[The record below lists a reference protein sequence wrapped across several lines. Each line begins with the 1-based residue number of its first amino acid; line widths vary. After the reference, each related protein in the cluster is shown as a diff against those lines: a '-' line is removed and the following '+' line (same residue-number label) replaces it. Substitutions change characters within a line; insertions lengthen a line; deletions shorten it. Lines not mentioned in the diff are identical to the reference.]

1 MEIGDAGGYLM
12 KQAQSSAGQA
22 KQQAHQAVRD
32 ASPWLE
38 GFGRFGYVAKG
49 VVYTLVGVLAA
60 QAAIG
65 MGGATTDARG
75 ALPQIIQA
83 PFGQVLLAA
92 TAIGLVGYGLW
103 RFIQAGMDTENKGTD
118 VQGLLTRGTYVIIG
132 VSYIT
137 LALSALQLLQGSGR
151 DSSGG
156 DSSAQDQTAWLLS
169 QPFGQGLVG
178 LVGAVVIG
186 VGLYQWYQAYSAKFR
201 EQLKLG
207 EMSSAQ
213 QRWATR
219 LGRLGFA
226 ARGVVFGI
234 VGVLLIAAAIHAEP
248 QEARGLGGA
257 LTTLAEQSFGPWLLG
272 IIAVGLMAYGVYVL
286 VEARYRRM
294 VLR

>member
-1 MEIGDAGGYLM
+1 MR
-12 KQAQSSAGQA
+12 QAQSSAGQA
-22 KQQAHQAVRD
+22 KQQAHHAVRE

-49 VVYTLVGVLAA
+49 MVYTLVGVLAA

-65 MGGATTDARG
+65 TGGATTDARG

-83 PFGQVLLAA
+83 PFGQGILAA
-92 TAIGLVGYGLW
+92 TALGLVGYGLW

-118 VQGLLTRGTYVIIG
+118 AQGLLTRGTYLIIG
-132 VSYIT
+132 VSHIA
-137 LALSALQLLQGSGR
+137 LALSALQLLLGSDG

-156 DSSAQDQTAWLLS
+156 DSLAQDRTAWLLS
-169 QPFGQGLVG
+169 QPFGQWLVG
-178 LVGAVVIG
+178 LVSVVVIG

-201 EQLKLG
+201 EQLKLA
-207 EMSSAQ
+207 EMSSTQ

-219 LGRLGFA
+219 LGRVGFA

-234 VGVLLIAAAIHAEP
+234 VGGLLLAAAIHAEP

-272 IIAVGLMAYGVYVL
+272 VLAVGLMAYGIYVL

-294 VLR
+294 VIR

>member
-1 MEIGDAGGYLM
+1 MR
-12 KQAQSSAGQA
+12 QAQSSAGQA
-22 KQQAHQAVRD
+22 KQQAHHAVRE

-65 MGGATTDARG
+65 TGGATTDARG

-83 PFGQVLLAA
+83 PFGQGLLAA
-92 TAIGLVGYGLW
+92 TALGLVGYGLW

-118 VQGLLTRGTYVIIG
+118 AQGLLTRGTYLIIG
-132 VSYIT
+132 VSHIA
-137 LALSALQLLQGSGR
+137 LALSALQLLLGSDG

-156 DSSAQDQTAWLLS
+156 DSATQDRTAWLLS
-169 QPFGQGLVG
+169 QPFGQWLVG
-178 LVGAVVIG
+178 LVGVVVIG

-201 EQLKLG
+201 EQLKLA
-207 EMSSAQ
+207 EMSSTQ

-219 LGRLGFA
+219 LGRVGFA

-234 VGVLLIAAAIHAEP
+234 VGGLLLAAAIHAEP

-272 IIAVGLMAYGVYVL
+272 VLAVGLIAYGSYVL

-294 VLR
+294 VIR

>member
-1 MEIGDAGGYLM
+1 MIEGKA
-12 KQAQSSAGQA
+12 AVGQA
-22 KQQAHQAVRD
+22 KHQAQQAVRE

-49 VVYTLVGVLAA
+49 VVYTVVGLLAA

-65 MGGATTDARG
+65 TGGATTDARG

-118 VQGLLTRGTYVIIG
+118 AQGLLTRGTYILIG
-132 VSYIT
+132 GSHIA
-137 LALSALQLLQGSGR
+137 LALSALQLLLGADG

-156 DSSAQDQTAWLLS
+156 DSAAQDQTAWLLA
-169 QPFGQGLVG
+169 QPFGQWLVG
-178 LVGAVVIG
+178 LVGVVVIG
-186 VGLYQWYQAYSAKFR
+186 VGLYQWYQAYRAKFR
-201 EQLKLG
+201 DQLKLA
-207 EMSSAQ
+207 EMSSTQ
-213 QRWATR
+213 QRWGTR
-219 LGRLGFA
+219 LGRLGCA

-272 IIAVGLMAYGVYVL
+272 VLAVGLIAYGVYVL

-294 VLR
+294 VIR